1 MTLKYQLTAEEF
13 AQLDEAKKAL
23 YALQGDVYICQ
34 IEGLPQQEDVTGLKR
49 KNEELLAE
57 KRASEE
63 RRRAAEEEAR
73 RKEEERLA
81 AEGNYKQLFESSQAK
96 TSEYEQR
103 YTSLLQQIEQGQIMQ
118 SAFKAASGI
127 AGGAS
132 EQSIAANTE
141 ILAEFMSR
149 RLKVA
154 EGQVRITDESGN
166 LTVSTLADLQKEF
179 ETSPRYAS
187 LVRGSQAGGGGAA
200 PKSGDRVTKTWEQLS
215 GMERVELRRTNPAEH
230 ARLKS
235 AHEASK

>member
-13 AQLDEAKKAL
+13 AQLEEAKQAL
-23 YALQGDVYICQ
+23 YVQQGEVYICQ
-34 IEGLPQQEDVTGLKR
+34 IEGLPQPEDVTGLKR

-57 KRASEE
+57 KRASDE

-81 AEGNYKQLFESSQAK
+81 AEGNFKQLYESSQTKSA
-96 TSEYEQR
+96 EWEQR
-103 YTSLLQQIEQGQIMQ
+103 YSQL
-118 SAFKAASGI
+118 
-127 AGGAS
+127 
-132 EQSIAANTE
+132 EQSIHQRDISLAATRVATAIADGDNAD
-141 ILAEFMSR
+141 ILKEFIAR

-200 PKSGDRVTKTWEQLS
+200 PKSGDRVAKKWEELR
-215 GMERVELRRTNPAEH
+215 GMERVELRKNNPAEYE
-230 ARLKS
+230 RLKK
-235 AHEASK
+235 AHEATQ

>member
-13 AQLDEAKKAL
+13 AQLDEAKQAL
-23 YALQGDVYICQ
+23 YVLQGEVYICQ
-34 IEGLPQQEDVTGLKR
+34 IEGLPQPEDVTGLKR

-57 KRASEE
+57 KRASDE
-63 RRRAAEEEAR
+63 RRRAAEDEAR

-81 AEGNYKQLFESSQAK
+81 AEGNFKQLYESSQTKSA
-96 TSEYEQR
+96 EWEQR
-103 YTSLLQQIEQGQIMQ
+103 YSQL
-118 SAFKAASGI
+118 
-127 AGGAS
+127 
-132 EQSIAANTE
+132 EQSIHQRDISLAATRVATAIADGDNAD
-141 ILAEFMSR
+141 ILKEFIAR

-200 PKSGDRVTKTWEQLS
+200 PKSGDRVAKKWEELR
-215 GMERVELRRTNPAEH
+215 GMERVELRKNNPAEYE
-230 ARLKS
+230 RLKK
-235 AHEASK
+235 AHEATQ

>member
-13 AQLDEAKKAL
+13 AQLDEAKQAL
-23 YALQGDVYICQ
+23 YVQQGEVYICQ
-34 IEGLPQQEDVTGLKR
+34 IEGLPQPEDVTGLKR

-57 KRASEE
+57 KRASDE

-81 AEGNYKQLFESSQAK
+81 AEGNFKQLYESSQTKSA
-96 TSEYEQR
+96 EWEQR
-103 YTSLLQQIEQGQIMQ
+103 YSQL
-118 SAFKAASGI
+118 
-127 AGGAS
+127 
-132 EQSIAANTE
+132 EQSIHQRDISLAATRVATAIADGDNAD
-141 ILAEFMSR
+141 ILKEFIAR

-179 ETSPRYAS
+179 ETSTRYAS

-200 PKSGDRVTKTWEQLS
+200 PKSGDRVAKKWEELR
-215 GMERVELRRTNPAEH
+215 GMERVELRKNNPAEYE
-230 ARLKS
+230 RLKK
-235 AHEASK
+235 AHEATQ

>member
-13 AQLDEAKKAL
+13 AQLDEAKQAL
-23 YALQGDVYICQ
+23 YVQQGEVYICQ
-34 IEGLPQQEDVTGLKR
+34 IEGLPQPEDVTGLKR

-57 KRASEE
+57 KRASDE

-81 AEGNYKQLFESSQAK
+81 AEGNFKQLYESSQTKSA
-96 TSEYEQR
+96 EWEQR
-103 YTSLLQQIEQGQIMQ
+103 YSQL
-118 SAFKAASGI
+118 
-127 AGGAS
+127 
-132 EQSIAANTE
+132 EQSIHQRDISLAATRVATAIADGDNAD
-141 ILAEFMSR
+141 ILKEFIAR

-200 PKSGDRVTKTWEQLS
+200 PKSGDRVAKKWEELR
-215 GMERVELRRTNPAEH
+215 GMERVELRKNNPAEYE
-230 ARLKS
+230 RLKK
-235 AHEASK
+235 AHEATQ

>member
-13 AQLDEAKKAL
+13 AQLDEAKQAL
-23 YALQGDVYICQ
+23 YVQQGEVYICQ
-34 IEGLPQQEDVTGLKR
+34 IEGLPQPEDVTGLKR

-57 KRASEE
+57 KRASDE
-63 RRRAAEEEAR
+63 RRRAAEDEAR

-81 AEGNYKQLFESSQAK
+81 AEGNFKQLYESSQAK
-96 TSEYEQR
+96 STEWEQR
-103 YTSLLQQIEQGQIMQ
+103 YSQL
-118 SAFKAASGI
+118 
-127 AGGAS
+127 
-132 EQSIAANTE
+132 EQSIHQRDISLAATRVATAIADGDNAD
-141 ILAEFMSR
+141 ILKEFIAR

-200 PKSGDRVTKTWEQLS
+200 PKSGDRVAKKWEELR
-215 GMERVELRRTNPAEH
+215 GMERVELRKNNPAEYE
-230 ARLKS
+230 RLKK
-235 AHEASK
+235 AHEATQ

>member
-1 MTLKYQLTAEEF
+1 MPLKYQLAAEEY
-13 AQLDEAKKAL
+13 AQLDETKQAL

-34 IEGLPQQEDVTGLKR
+34 IEGIPQPEDVTGLKR

-57 KRASEE
+57 KRASDE

-81 AEGNYKQLFESSQAK
+81 AEGNFKQLYESSQTK
-96 TSEYEQR
+96 TAEWEQR
-103 YTSLLQQIEQGQIMQ
+103 YSQL
-118 SAFKAASGI
+118 
-127 AGGAS
+127 
-132 EQSIAANTE
+132 EQSIHQRDINLAATRIATAIADGDNAD
-141 ILAEFMSR
+141 ILKEFIAK

-154 EGQVRITDESGN
+154 EGQVRVTDDSGN
-166 LTVSTLADLQKEF
+166 LTVSALADLQREF

-200 PKSGDRVTKTWEQLS
+200 PKSGDRVTKSFGELR
-215 GMERVELRRTNPAEH
+215 GMERVKLRKDNPAEYE
-230 ARLKS
+230 RLKK